1 MDRLP
6 NYQRTTQAVSVV
18 YSGFLSPSP
27 SNPMEENIK
36 MHQGPQQELRTSCW
50 PVVDG
55 SSKVSREKSP
65 LDTTEVESTK
75 IRGQSALS
83 ASLLLTLANSR
94 QAYLKP

>member
-18 YSGFLSPSP
+18 YSGFLSPRP
-27 SNPMEENIK
+27 SNPIEENIK
-36 MHQGPQQELRTSCW
+36 MHQGPQQELGTSSW

-55 SSKVSREKSP
+55 SSKDSREKSP
-65 LDTTEVESTK
+65 LETTEVEPMK
-75 IRGQSALS
+75 IGGQCALC